1 MNPLHVVPQEFNFS
15 SKFHGTSNPCSKF
28 HGISNPVEHL
38 YHHLLG
44 ALKMT
49 FRKREA
55 LCVT

>member
-38 YHHLLG
+38 YHHLFA

-49 FRKREA
+49 FGA
-55 LCVT
+55 FFFSV